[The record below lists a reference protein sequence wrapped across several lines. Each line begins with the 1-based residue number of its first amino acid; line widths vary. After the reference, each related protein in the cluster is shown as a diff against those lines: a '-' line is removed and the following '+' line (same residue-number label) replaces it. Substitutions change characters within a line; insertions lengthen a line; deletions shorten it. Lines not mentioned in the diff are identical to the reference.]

1 MILRPHLQRRKK
13 PSIFARPPKKNLKNL
28 DCSKGFMKTTLLGKT
43 YVCVNNIQ
51 SCNYEH
57 IIFISEPN
65 VTIIACFNAKSWDE
79 ELPV

>member
-1 MILRPHLQRRKK
+1 
-13 PSIFARPPKKNLKNL
+13 
-28 DCSKGFMKTTLLGKT
+28 MKTTLLGKT

-65 VTIIACFNAKSWDE
+65 VTIISCFNAKSWDE